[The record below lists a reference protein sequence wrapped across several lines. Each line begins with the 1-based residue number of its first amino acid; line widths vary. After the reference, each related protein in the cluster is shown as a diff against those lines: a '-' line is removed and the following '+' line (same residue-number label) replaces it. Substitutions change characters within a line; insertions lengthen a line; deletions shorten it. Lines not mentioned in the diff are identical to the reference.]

1 MRVRGLISNRHD
13 DSDIGIVA
21 VGDER
26 FCPIENEIL
35 TAADGG
41 TASATR
47 I

>member
-1 MRVRGLISNRHD
+1 MRMGGLISNRHD
-13 DSDIGIVA
+13 DSNIGIVA

-35 TAADGG
+35 TAADGD
-41 TASATR
+41 TPSATS